1 VEDHAAPRHPAGE
14 GYRAEERDQM
24 TDLREWFAEHH
35 VTEVECLVPDI
46 TGIPRGKITPA
57 QKFLDGGAL
66 RLPESIFI
74 QSVTGEYP
82 PDEEDRLTDPAII
95 DITLRA
101 DASTVR
107 LVPWAREPTAQIIHD
122 CHYKNGE
129 PVQMAPR
136 QVLRSV
142 LKLYEEKG
150 WEPVLAPELEFYLVA
165 RNTDPDYPLTPPIG
179 RSGRKETGRQ
189 SYSVDAVNEFD
200 PLFEEMYDFCEAQ
213 ELDLDTLIHEE
224 GAGQVEINFLHGE
237 PLTRADQVFLF
248 KRTVREV
255 ALRHDIYA
263 TFMAKPMSHEPGSAM
278 HVHQSIVDPETKQN
292 LFAGEDGRASKLFR
306 NYLAGL
312 QKYTPAAMPILA
324 PNVNSYRRLSR
335 FSNAPINLEWGYDNR
350 TCGLRVPFGSAAA
363 MRVEN
368 RVPGADAN
376 PYLAFAA
383 TLACGYLGMVEE
395 LEPTQPFEGSA
406 YSMPYALP
414 RELSHALDVM
424 EECEPLREVLGSK
437 IIEVL
442 LAVKKLEYDT
452 YLHVISSWERE
463 HLLLNV

>member
-1 VEDHAAPRHPAGE
+1 
-14 GYRAEERDQM
+14 M

>member
-1 VEDHAAPRHPAGE
+1 
-14 GYRAEERDQM
+14 M

-66 RLPESIFI
+66 RLPEAIFI

-82 PDEEDRLTDPAII
+82 PDEDDKLTDPAII

-107 LVPWAREPTAQIIHD
+107 LVPWGREPTAQIIHD
-122 CHYKNGE
+122 CHYKNGD
-129 PVQMAPR
+129 PVPMAPR
-136 QVLRSV
+136 QVLQRV
-142 LKLYEEKG
+142 LQLYKDKG
-150 WEPVLAPELEFYLVA
+150 WEPILAPELEFYLVG
-165 RNTDPDYPLTPPIG
+165 RNTDPDYPLTPPVG

-278 HVHQSIVDPETKQN
+278 HVHQSIVDPETKKN
-292 LFAGEDGRASKLFR
+292 LFAGEDGKASKLFR

-312 QKYTPAAMPILA
+312 QKYTPAVMPILA

-350 TCGLRVPFGSAAA
+350 TCGLRVPFGSPAA

-383 TLACGYLGMVEE
+383 TLACGYLGMVEG
-395 LEPTQPFEGSA
+395 LEPTAPYEGSA

-414 RELSHALDVM
+414 RELSHALDLM
-424 EECEPLREVLGSK
+424 EECEPLRDILGGKMIDVL
-437 IIEVL
+437 V
-442 LAVKKLEYDT
+442 AVKKLEYET
-452 YLHVISSWERE
+452 FLHVISSWERE

>member
-1 VEDHAAPRHPAGE
+1 
-14 GYRAEERDQM
+14 M
-24 TDLREWFAEHH
+24 IDLREWFAEHH

-66 RLPESIFI
+66 RLPEAIFI

-95 DITLRA
+95 DITLKA

-122 CHYKNGE
+122 CHYKNGT
-129 PVQMAPR
+129 PVPMAPR
-136 QVLRSV
+136 QVLQKV
-142 LKLYEEKG
+142 LALYAEKG
-150 WEPVLAPELEFYLVA
+150 WEPILAPELEFYLVG
-165 RNTDPDYPLTPPIG
+165 RNTDPDYPLAPPVG
-179 RSGRKETGRQ
+179 RSGRQETGRQ

-200 PLFEEMYDFCEAQ
+200 PLFEEMYDFCEVQ

-237 PLTRADQVFLF
+237 PLSRADQVFLF

-263 TFMAKPMSHEPGSAM
+263 TFMAKPMSREPGSAM
-278 HVHQSIVDPETKQN
+278 HVHQSIIDPETKQN
-292 LFAGEDGRASKLFR
+292 LFAGEDGKASKLFR

-312 QKYTPAAMPILA
+312 QKYTPAVMPILA

-335 FSNAPINLEWGYDNR
+335 HSNAPINLEWGYDNR
-350 TCGLRVPFGSAAA
+350 TCGLRVPYGAASA

-395 LEPTQPFEGSA
+395 LEPTIPFEGSA

-414 RELSHALDVM
+414 REISHALDVM
-424 EECEPLREVLGSK
+424 EACEPMKEILGPK
-437 IIEVL
+437 MIEVL
-442 LAVKKLEYDT
+442 VAVKKLEYET

>member
-1 VEDHAAPRHPAGE
+1 
-14 GYRAEERDQM
+14 M
-24 TDLREWFAEHH
+24 IDLREWFAEHH

-66 RLPESIFI
+66 RLPEAIFI

-95 DITLRA
+95 DITLKA

-122 CHYKNGE
+122 CHYKNGD
-129 PVQMAPR
+129 PVPMAPR
-136 QVLRSV
+136 QVLQRV
-142 LKLYEEKG
+142 LALYADKG
-150 WEPVLAPELEFYLVA
+150 WEPILAPELEFYLVG

-179 RSGRKETGRQ
+179 RSGRQETGRQ

-200 PLFEEMYDFCEAQ
+200 PLFEEMYDFCEVQ

-263 TFMAKPMSHEPGSAM
+263 TFMAKPMSREPGSAM
-278 HVHQSIVDPETKQN
+278 HVHQSIIDPVTKKN
-292 LFAGEDGRASKLFR
+292 LFAGEDGKASKLFL
-306 NYLAGL
+306 NYLGGL
-312 QKYTPAAMPILA
+312 QKYTPAVMPILA

-335 FSNAPINLEWGYDNR
+335 HSNAPINLEWGYDNR
-350 TCGLRVPFGSAAA
+350 TCGLRVPYGAPSA

-383 TLACGYLGMVEE
+383 TLACGYMGMIEE
-395 LEPTQPFEGSA
+395 LEPTKPFEGSA

-414 RELSHALDVM
+414 REISHALDIM
-424 EECEPLREVLGSK
+424 EQCKPLHDLLGSK
-437 IIEVL
+437 MIEVIV
-442 LAVKKLEYDT
+442 AVKKLEYET

>member
-1 VEDHAAPRHPAGE
+1 
-14 GYRAEERDQM
+14 M
-24 TDLREWFAEHH
+24 IDLREWFAEHH

-66 RLPESIFI
+66 RLPEAIFI

-95 DITLRA
+95 DITLKA

-122 CHYKNGE
+122 CHYKNGD
-129 PVQMAPR
+129 PVPMAPR
-136 QVLRSV
+136 QVLQRV
-142 LKLYEEKG
+142 LALYADKG
-150 WEPVLAPELEFYLVA
+150 WEPILAPELEFYLVG

-179 RSGRKETGRQ
+179 RSGRQETGRQ

-200 PLFEEMYDFCEAQ
+200 PLFEEMYDFCEVQ

-263 TFMAKPMSHEPGSAM
+263 TFMAKPMSREPGSAM
-278 HVHQSIVDPETKQN
+278 HVHQSIIDPVTKQN
-292 LFAGEDGRASKLFR
+292 LFAGEDGKASKLFR
-306 NYLAGL
+306 NYLGGL
-312 QKYTPAAMPILA
+312 QKYTPAVMPILA

-335 FSNAPINLEWGYDNR
+335 HSNAPINLEWGYDNR
-350 TCGLRVPFGSAAA
+350 TCGLRVPYGAPSA

-383 TLACGYLGMVEE
+383 TLACGYMGMIEE
-395 LEPTQPFEGSA
+395 LEPTKPFEGSA

-414 RELSHALDVM
+414 REISHALDIM
-424 EECEPLREVLGSK
+424 EQCKPMHDLLGSK
-437 IIEVL
+437 MIEVIV
-442 LAVKKLEYDT
+442 AVKKLEYET

>member
-1 VEDHAAPRHPAGE
+1 
-14 GYRAEERDQM
+14 M
-24 TDLREWFAEHH
+24 IDLREWFAEHH

-66 RLPESIFI
+66 RLPEAIFI

-95 DITLRA
+95 DITLKA

-122 CHYKNGE
+122 CHYKNGT
-129 PVQMAPR
+129 PVPMAPR
-136 QVLRSV
+136 QVLQKV
-142 LKLYEEKG
+142 LALYAAKG
-150 WEPVLAPELEFYLVA
+150 WEPILAPELEFYLVG
-165 RNTDPDYPLTPPIG
+165 RNTDPDYPLAPPVG
-179 RSGRKETGRQ
+179 RSGRQETGRQ

-200 PLFEEMYDFCEAQ
+200 PLFEEMYDFCEVQ

-263 TFMAKPMSHEPGSAM
+263 TFMAKPMSREPGSAM
-278 HVHQSIVDPETKQN
+278 HVHQSIVDPVTKQN
-292 LFAGEDGRASKLFR
+292 LFAGEDGKASKLFR
-306 NYLAGL
+306 NYLGGL
-312 QKYTPAAMPILA
+312 QKYTPAVMPILA

-350 TCGLRVPFGSAAA
+350 TCGLRVPYGAPAA

-414 RELSHALDVM
+414 REISHALDVM
-424 EECEPLREVLGSK
+424 EACEPLREILGTK
-437 IIEVL
+437 MIEVL
-442 LAVKKLEYDT
+442 VAVKKLEYET

>member
-1 VEDHAAPRHPAGE
+1 
-14 GYRAEERDQM
+14 M

-57 QKFLDGGAL
+57 QKFLNGGAL
-66 RLPESIFI
+66 RLPEAIFI

-82 PDEEDRLTDPAII
+82 PDEDDRLTDPAII

-122 CHYKNGE
+122 CHYKNGD
-129 PVQMAPR
+129 PVPMAPR
-136 QVLRSV
+136 QVLQRV
-142 LKLYEEKG
+142 LKLYEDKG
-150 WEPVLAPELEFYLVA
+150 WEPILAPELEFYLVG
-165 RNTDPDYPLTPPIG
+165 RNTDPDYPLAPPVG
-179 RSGRKETGRQ
+179 RSGRQETGRQ

-255 ALRHDIYA
+255 ALRHEIYA
-263 TFMAKPMSHEPGSAM
+263 TFMAKPMSREPGSAM
-278 HVHQSIVDPETKQN
+278 HVHQSIIDPVTKQN
-292 LFAGEDGRASKLFR
+292 LFAGEDGKASKLFR

-312 QKYTPAAMPILA
+312 QKYTPAVMPILA

-350 TCGLRVPFGSAAA
+350 TCGLRVPYGSASA

-395 LEPTQPFEGSA
+395 LEPTAPFEGSA

-414 RELSHALDVM
+414 RELSHALDMM
-424 EECEPLREVLGSK
+424 EACEPLREILGDK
-437 IIEVL
+437 MIEVL
-442 LAVKKLEYDT
+442 VAVKKLEYDT
-452 YLHVISSWERE
+452 YLQVISSWERE

>member
-1 VEDHAAPRHPAGE
+1 
-14 GYRAEERDQM
+14 M
-24 TDLREWFAEHH
+24 IDLREWFAEHH

-101 DASTVR
+101 DAGTVR

-122 CHYKNGE
+122 CHYKNGD
-129 PVQMAPR
+129 PVPMAPR
-136 QVLRSV
+136 QVLQKV
-142 LKLYEEKG
+142 LALYAARG
-150 WEPVLAPELEFYLVA
+150 WEPVLAPELEFYLVG

-179 RSGRKETGRQ
+179 RSGRQETGRQ

-200 PLFEEMYDFCEAQ
+200 PLFEEMYDFCEVQ

-237 PLTRADQVFLF
+237 PLSRADQVFLF

-263 TFMAKPMSHEPGSAM
+263 TFMAKPMSREPGSAM
-278 HVHQSIVDPETKQN
+278 HVHQSIIDPITKQN

-306 NYLAGL
+306 NYLGGL
-312 QKYTPAAMPILA
+312 QKYTPAVMPILA

-350 TCGLRVPFGSAAA
+350 TCGLRVPYGAASA

-383 TLACGYLGMVEE
+383 TLACGYLGMIEE

-414 RELSHALDVM
+414 REISHALDIM
-424 EECEPLREVLGSK
+424 EACEPLREILGPK
-437 IIEVL
+437 MIEVL
-442 LAVKKLEYDT
+442 VAVKKLEYET

>member
-1 VEDHAAPRHPAGE
+1 VI
-14 GYRAEERDQM
+14 
-24 TDLREWFAEHH
+24 DLHEWFSEHH

-57 QKFLDGGAL
+57 QKFLQGGAL
-66 RLPESIFI
+66 RMPESIFI

-95 DITLRA
+95 DITLEA
-101 DASTVR
+101 DASTIR

-122 CHYKNGE
+122 CHYKNGD
-129 PVQMAPR
+129 PVPMAPR
-136 QVLRSV
+136 QVLRRV
-142 LKLYEEKG
+142 LALYKERG
-150 WEPVLAPELEFYLVA
+150 WEPVLAPELEFYLVG
-165 RNTDPDYPLTPPIG
+165 RNTDPDYPLVPPVG
-179 RSGRKETGRQ
+179 RSGRQETGRQ
-189 SYSVDAVNEFD
+189 SYSIDAVNEFD
-200 PLFEEMYDFCEAQ
+200 PLFEEMYDFCEMQ
-213 ELDLDTLIHEE
+213 NLDLDTLIHEE
-224 GAGQVEINFLHGE
+224 GAAQVEINFLHGE
-237 PLTRADQVFLF
+237 PLSRADQVFLF

-263 TFMAKPMSHEPGSAM
+263 TFMAKPMSSEPGSAM
-278 HVHQSIVDPETKQN
+278 HVHQSIVDPKTGRN
-292 LFAGEDGRASKLFR
+292 LFAGEDGKASKLFR
-306 NYLAGL
+306 NYLGGL
-312 QKYTPAAMPILA
+312 QKYTPAVMPILA

-350 TCGLRVPFGSAAA
+350 TCGLRVPYGEPAA

-395 LEPTQPFEGSA
+395 LEPTAPFEGSA

-414 RELSHALDVM
+414 REISHALDVM
-424 EECEPLREVLGSK
+424 EQCKPIHTMLGEK
-437 IIEVL
+437 MIEVL

>member
-1 VEDHAAPRHPAGE
+1 
-14 GYRAEERDQM
+14 M
-24 TDLREWFAEHH
+24 IDLREWFAEHH

-66 RLPESIFI
+66 RLPEAIFI

-122 CHYKNGE
+122 CHYKNGD
-129 PVQMAPR
+129 PVPMAPR
-136 QVLRSV
+136 QVLQRV
-142 LKLYEEKG
+142 LALYAAKG
-150 WEPVLAPELEFYLVA
+150 WEPVLAPELEFYLVG
-165 RNTDPDYPLTPPIG
+165 RNTDPDYPLAPPIG
-179 RSGRKETGRQ
+179 RSGRQETGRQ

-200 PLFEEMYDFCEAQ
+200 PLFEEMYDFCEVQ

-263 TFMAKPMSHEPGSAM
+263 TFMAKPMSREPGSAM
-278 HVHQSIVDPETKQN
+278 HVHQSIVDPVTKQN
-292 LFAGEDGRASKLFR
+292 LFAGQDGKASQLFR
-306 NYLAGL
+306 NYLGGL
-312 QKYTPAAMPILA
+312 QKYTPAVMPILA

-350 TCGLRVPFGSAAA
+350 TCGLRVPYGSPSA

-395 LEPTQPFEGSA
+395 LEPTKPFEGSA

-414 RELSHALDVM
+414 REISHALETM
-424 EECEPLREVLGSK
+424 EHCEPLHEILGPK
-437 IIEVL
+437 MIEVL
-442 LAVKKLEYDT
+442 VAVKKLEYET

>member
-1 VEDHAAPRHPAGE
+1 VI
-14 GYRAEERDQM
+14 
-24 TDLREWFAEHH
+24 DLHEWFSEHH

-57 QKFLDGGAL
+57 QKFLQGGAL
-66 RLPESIFI
+66 RMPESIFI

-95 DITLRA
+95 DITLEA
-101 DASTVR
+101 DASTIR

-122 CHYKNGE
+122 CHYKNGD
-129 PVQMAPR
+129 PVPMAPR
-136 QVLRSV
+136 QVLRRV
-142 LKLYEEKG
+142 LALYKERG
-150 WEPVLAPELEFYLVA
+150 WEPVLAPELEFYLVG
-165 RNTDPDYPLTPPIG
+165 RNTDPDYPLVPPVG
-179 RSGRKETGRQ
+179 RSGRQETGRQ
-189 SYSVDAVNEFD
+189 SYSIDAVNEFD
-200 PLFEEMYDFCEAQ
+200 PLFEEMYDFCEMQ
-213 ELDLDTLIHEE
+213 NLDLDTLIHEE
-224 GAGQVEINFLHGE
+224 GAAQVEINFLHGE
-237 PLTRADQVFLF
+237 PLSRADQVFLF

-263 TFMAKPMSHEPGSAM
+263 TFMAKPMSSEPGSAM
-278 HVHQSIVDPETKQN
+278 HVHQSIVDPKTGRN
-292 LFAGEDGRASKLFR
+292 LFAGEDGKASKLFR

-312 QKYTPAAMPILA
+312 QKYTPAVMPILA

-350 TCGLRVPFGSAAA
+350 TCGLRVPYGEPAA

-395 LEPTQPFEGSA
+395 LEPTAPFEGSA

-414 RELSHALDVM
+414 REISHALDVM
-424 EECEPLREVLGSK
+424 EQCKPIHTMLGEK
-437 IIEVL
+437 MIEVL

>member
-1 VEDHAAPRHPAGE
+1 
-14 GYRAEERDQM
+14 M
-24 TDLREWFAEHH
+24 IDLREWFADHH

-66 RLPESIFI
+66 RLPEAIFI

-95 DITLRA
+95 DITLKA

-122 CHYKNGE
+122 CHYKNGD
-129 PVQMAPR
+129 PVPMAPR
-136 QVLRSV
+136 QVLQRV
-142 LKLYEEKG
+142 LALYAAKG
-150 WEPVLAPELEFYLVA
+150 WEPVLAPELEFYLVG
-165 RNTDPDYPLTPPIG
+165 RNTDPDYPLAPPIG
-179 RSGRKETGRQ
+179 RSGRQETGRQ

-200 PLFEEMYDFCEAQ
+200 PLFEEMYDFCEVQ

-263 TFMAKPMSHEPGSAM
+263 TFMAKPMSREPGSAM
-278 HVHQSIVDPETKQN
+278 HVHQSIVDPATKQN
-292 LFAGEDGRASKLFR
+292 LFAGEDGKASKLFR
-306 NYLAGL
+306 NYLGGL
-312 QKYTPAAMPILA
+312 QKYTPAVMPILA

-350 TCGLRVPFGSAAA
+350 TCGLRVPYGAPAA

-395 LEPTQPFEGSA
+395 LEPTLPFEGSA

-414 RELSHALDVM
+414 REISHALDVM
-424 EECEPLREVLGSK
+424 EQCEPMKEILGSK
-437 IIEVL
+437 MIEVL
-442 LAVKKLEYDT
+442 VAVKKLEYET

>member
-1 VEDHAAPRHPAGE
+1 
-14 GYRAEERDQM
+14 M
-24 TDLREWFAEHH
+24 DLREWFADHH

-66 RLPESIFI
+66 RLPEAIFI

-82 PDEEDRLTDPAII
+82 PDEDDKLTDPAII

-122 CHYKNGE
+122 CHYKNGD
-129 PVQMAPR
+129 PVPMAPR
-136 QVLRSV
+136 QVLQRV
-142 LKLYEEKG
+142 LKLYEKKG
-150 WEPVLAPELEFYLVA
+150 WEPVLAPELEFYLVG
-165 RNTDPDYPLTPPIG
+165 RNTDPDYPLTPPVG
-179 RSGRKETGRQ
+179 RSGRQETGRQ
-189 SYSVDAVNEFD
+189 SYSIDAVNEFD

-213 ELDLDTLIHEE
+213 DMDLDTLIHEE

-237 PLTRADQVFLF
+237 PLSRADQVFLF

-263 TFMAKPMSHEPGSAM
+263 TFMAKPMSREPGSAM
-278 HVHQSIVDPETKQN
+278 HVHQSIVDPKTKRN
-292 LFAGEDGRASKLFR
+292 LFAGDDGKASKLFR
-306 NYLAGL
+306 NYLGGL
-312 QKYTPAAMPILA
+312 QKYTPAVMPILA

-335 FSNAPINLEWGYDNR
+335 FSAAPINLEWGYDNR
-350 TCGLRVPFGSAAA
+350 TCGLRVPFGPPAA

-395 LEPTQPFEGSA
+395 LEPTAPYQGSA
-406 YSMPYALP
+406 YALPYALP
-414 RELSHALDVM
+414 RELSHALDM
-424 EECEPLREVLGSK
+424 MAACEPLKEMLGEK
-437 IIEVL
+437 MIEVL
-442 LAVKKLEYDT
+442 VAVKKLEYDT
-452 YLHVISSWERE
+452 YLQVISSWERE

>member
-1 VEDHAAPRHPAGE
+1 
-14 GYRAEERDQM
+14 M
-24 TDLREWFAEHH
+24 IDLREWFAEHH

-57 QKFLDGGAL
+57 QNFLDGGAL
-66 RLPESIFI
+66 RLPEAIFI

-95 DITLRA
+95 DITLKA

-122 CHYKNGE
+122 CHYKNGD
-129 PVQMAPR
+129 PVPMAPR
-136 QVLRSV
+136 QVLQKV
-142 LKLYEEKG
+142 LALYAAKG
-150 WEPVLAPELEFYLVA
+150 WEPILAPELEFYLVG
-165 RNTDPDYPLTPPIG
+165 RNTDPDYPLAPPIG
-179 RSGRKETGRQ
+179 RSGRQETGRQ

-200 PLFEEMYDFCEAQ
+200 PLFEEMYDFCEVQ

-263 TFMAKPMSHEPGSAM
+263 TFMAKPMSREPGSAM
-278 HVHQSIVDPETKQN
+278 HVHQSIIDPVTKQN
-292 LFAGEDGRASKLFR
+292 LFAGEDGKASKLFR
-306 NYLAGL
+306 NYLGGL
-312 QKYTPAAMPILA
+312 QKYTPAVMPILA

-350 TCGLRVPFGSAAA
+350 TCGLRVPYGAAAA

-395 LEPTQPFEGSA
+395 LEPTKPFEGSA

-414 RELSHALDVM
+414 REISHALDIM
-424 EECEPLREVLGSK
+424 EQCEPMKEILGAK
-437 IIEVL
+437 MIEVL
-442 LAVKKLEYDT
+442 VAVKKLEYET

>member
-1 VEDHAAPRHPAGE
+1 
-14 GYRAEERDQM
+14 M
-24 TDLREWFAEHH
+24 IDLREWFAEHH

-66 RLPESIFI
+66 RLPEAIFI

-95 DITLRA
+95 DITLKA

-122 CHYKNGE
+122 CHYKNGD
-129 PVQMAPR
+129 PVPMAPR
-136 QVLRSV
+136 QVLQKV
-142 LKLYEEKG
+142 LALYAAKG
-150 WEPVLAPELEFYLVA
+150 WEPILAPELEFYLVG
-165 RNTDPDYPLTPPIG
+165 RNTDPDYPLAPPVG
-179 RSGRKETGRQ
+179 RSGRQETGRQ

-200 PLFEEMYDFCEAQ
+200 PLFEEMYDFCEVQ

-263 TFMAKPMSHEPGSAM
+263 TFMAKPMSREPGSAM
-278 HVHQSIVDPETKQN
+278 HVHQSIIDPETKQN

-306 NYLAGL
+306 NYLGGL
-312 QKYTPAAMPILA
+312 QKYTPAVMPILA

-335 FSNAPINLEWGYDNR
+335 HSNAPINLEWGYDNR
-350 TCGLRVPFGSAAA
+350 TCGLRVPYGAPAA

-383 TLACGYLGMVEE
+383 TLACGYLGMIEE
-395 LEPTQPFEGSA
+395 LEPTLPFEGSA

-414 RELSHALDVM
+414 REISHALDVM
-424 EECEPLREVLGSK
+424 EQCEPLHEILGAK
-437 IIEVL
+437 MIEVL
-442 LAVKKLEYDT
+442 SAVKRLEYET

>member
-1 VEDHAAPRHPAGE
+1 
-14 GYRAEERDQM
+14 M
-24 TDLREWFAEHH
+24 IDLREWFAEHH

-66 RLPESIFI
+66 RLPEAIFI

-95 DITLRA
+95 DITLKA

-122 CHYKNGE
+122 CHYKNGT
-129 PVQMAPR
+129 PVPMAPR
-136 QVLRSV
+136 QVLQKV
-142 LKLYEEKG
+142 LALYAAKG
-150 WEPVLAPELEFYLVA
+150 WEPILAPELEFYLVG
-165 RNTDPDYPLTPPIG
+165 RNTDPDYPLAPPVG
-179 RSGRKETGRQ
+179 RSGRQETGRQ

-200 PLFEEMYDFCEAQ
+200 PLFEEMYDFCEVQ

-263 TFMAKPMSHEPGSAM
+263 TFMAKPMSREPGSAM
-278 HVHQSIVDPETKQN
+278 HVHQSIIDPVTKQN
-292 LFAGEDGRASKLFR
+292 LFAGEDGKASKLFR
-306 NYLAGL
+306 NYLGGL
-312 QKYTPAAMPILA
+312 QKYTPAVMPILA

-350 TCGLRVPFGSAAA
+350 TCGLRVPYGAPAA

-414 RELSHALDVM
+414 REISHALDVM
-424 EECEPLREVLGSK
+424 EACEPLREILGTK
-437 IIEVL
+437 MIEVL
-442 LAVKKLEYDT
+442 VAVKKLEYET

>member
-1 VEDHAAPRHPAGE
+1 VI
-14 GYRAEERDQM
+14 
-24 TDLREWFAEHH
+24 DLHEWFSEHH

-57 QKFLDGGAL
+57 QKFLQGGAL
-66 RLPESIFI
+66 RMPESIFI

-95 DITLRA
+95 DITLEA
-101 DASTVR
+101 DASTIR

-122 CHYKNGE
+122 CHYKNGN
-129 PVQMAPR
+129 PVPMAPR
-136 QVLRSV
+136 QVLRRV
-142 LKLYEEKG
+142 LALYKERG
-150 WEPVLAPELEFYLVA
+150 WEPVLAPELEFYLVG
-165 RNTDPDYPLTPPIG
+165 RNTDPDYPLVPPVG
-179 RSGRKETGRQ
+179 RSGRQETGRQ
-189 SYSVDAVNEFD
+189 SYSIDAVNEFD
-200 PLFEEMYDFCEAQ
+200 PLFEEMYDFCEMQ
-213 ELDLDTLIHEE
+213 NLDLDTLIHEE
-224 GAGQVEINFLHGE
+224 GAAQVEINFLHGE
-237 PLTRADQVFLF
+237 PLSRADQVFLF

-263 TFMAKPMSHEPGSAM
+263 TFMAKPMSSEPGSAM
-278 HVHQSIVDPETKQN
+278 HVHQSIVDPKTGRN
-292 LFAGEDGRASKLFR
+292 LFAGEDGKASKLFR
-306 NYLAGL
+306 NYLGGL
-312 QKYTPAAMPILA
+312 QKYTPAVMPILA

-350 TCGLRVPFGSAAA
+350 TCGLRVPYGEPAA

-395 LEPTQPFEGSA
+395 LEPTAPFEGSA

-414 RELSHALDVM
+414 REISHALDVM
-424 EECEPLREVLGSK
+424 EQCKPIHTMLGEK
-437 IIEVL
+437 MIEVL

>member
-1 VEDHAAPRHPAGE
+1 
-14 GYRAEERDQM
+14 M
-24 TDLREWFAEHH
+24 IDLREWFSEHH

-57 QKFLDGGAL
+57 QKFLNGGAL
-66 RLPESIFI
+66 RLPEAIFI

-82 PDEEDRLTDPAII
+82 PDEDDRLTDPAII

-122 CHYKNGE
+122 CHYKNGD
-129 PVQMAPR
+129 PVPMAPR
-136 QVLRSV
+136 QVLQRV
-142 LKLYEEKG
+142 LKLYEDKG
-150 WEPVLAPELEFYLVA
+150 WEPILAPELEFYLVG
-165 RNTDPDYPLTPPIG
+165 RNTDPDYPLSPPIG
-179 RSGRKETGRQ
+179 RSGRQETGRQ

-255 ALRHDIYA
+255 ALRHEIYA
-263 TFMAKPMSHEPGSAM
+263 TFMAKPMSREPGSAM
-278 HVHQSIVDPETKQN
+278 HVHQSIIDPVTKQN
-292 LFAGEDGRASKLFR
+292 LFAGEDGKASKLFR

-312 QKYTPAAMPILA
+312 QKYTPAVMPILA

-350 TCGLRVPFGSAAA
+350 TCGLRVPYGSPSA

-383 TLACGYLGMVEE
+383 TLACGYLGMVNE
-395 LEPTQPFEGSA
+395 LEPTAPYEGSA

-414 RELSHALDVM
+414 RELSHALDMM
-424 EECEPLREVLGSK
+424 EACEPLKDILGEK
-437 IIEVL
+437 MIEVL
-442 LAVKKLEYDT
+442 VAVKKLEYET
-452 YLHVISSWERE
+452 YLQVISSWERE

>member
-1 VEDHAAPRHPAGE
+1 
-14 GYRAEERDQM
+14 M
-24 TDLREWFAEHH
+24 IDLREWFAEHH
-35 VTEVECLVPDI
+35 VTEVECLVPDL

-66 RLPESIFI
+66 RLPEAIFI

-129 PVQMAPR
+129 PVPMAPR
-136 QVLRSV
+136 QVLQRV
-142 LKLYEEKG
+142 LKLYADKG

-165 RNTDPDYPLTPPIG
+165 RNSDPDYPLTPPVG

-189 SYSVDAVNEFD
+189 SYSIDAVNEFD

-292 LFAGEDGRASKLFR
+292 LFAGDDGKASQLFR
-306 NYLAGL
+306 HYVGGL
-312 QKYTPAAMPILA
+312 QKYTPAVMPILA

-335 FSNAPINLEWGYDNR
+335 FSAAPINLEWGYDNR
-350 TCGLRVPFGSAAA
+350 TCGLRVPFGSPAA

-395 LEPTQPFEGSA
+395 LEPTAPYEGSA
-406 YSMPYALP
+406 YSRPYALP
-414 RELSHALDVM
+414 RELSHALDIM
-424 EECEPLREVLGSK
+424 EQCEPIRDVLGAK
-437 IIEVL
+437 MIEVL
-442 LAVKKLEYDT
+442 AAVKRLEYDT